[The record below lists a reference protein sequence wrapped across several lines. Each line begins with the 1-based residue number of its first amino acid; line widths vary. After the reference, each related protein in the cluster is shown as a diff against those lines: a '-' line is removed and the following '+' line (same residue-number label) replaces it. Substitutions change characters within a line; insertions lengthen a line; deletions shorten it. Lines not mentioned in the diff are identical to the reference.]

1 MAKKRRVLVTGVAR
15 WWGALVVQRLVEDP
29 DVAEV
34 IGIDIREPRHDLGRA
49 DYLKLD
55 IRHSLIGKLVR
66 AVGIDTVVHTLTRI
80 DSFDM
85 DPARAHEMNV
95 IGTLNLLAGCA
106 GTGSPV
112 RRFVLKSSGHVY
124 GSRFDLPT
132 GLRED
137 HRLDSNSRHQFVRD
151 IVEVESYVSD
161 FAVRNPNITI
171 LALRFSNSLNAD
183 EPQPLARYLDLEV
196 VPTVIG
202 YDPPIQLIHR
212 DDCIEAMVMA
222 TKRGPGG
229 AYNIAPAATSPT
241 ATPTSTRRS
250 SRISSTAGRSHQ
262 RTETA
267 RSKASLPRRRLRLN
281 LAATP
286 VDDKHLTVHV
296 ASGIRGQEQDGRG
309 HLVRDSDPTHRVLGQ
324 DAVEDRLVGPE
335 RFGEAG
341 LDHSGGDRVDPD
353 FPAGLSRQLPG
364 EHDDPC
370 LGDVVDPQA
379 DARPQAADAGDVDD
393 RAAVGLHPRFIDQLG
408 QHEDAAEVDL
418 ERLVPCRQL
427 GAKDRPHVRVGGR
440 VVDQDVDPGEAL
452 HDLLDEALQLLG
464 AAGMGRDRGRL
475 VGVLRVDPLGFDVEV
490 RLLPARQHDLGPVFG
505 EDLRD
510 RAPDAAA
517 CSGHERDSPGQI
529 EKGARGHD

>member
-34 IGIDIREPRHDLGRA
+34 IGIDIREPRYDLGRA

-106 GTGSPV
+106 GEGSPV

-137 HRLDSNSRHQFVRD
+137 HRLDTNSRHQFVRD

-161 FAVRNPNITI
+161 FGVRNPNITI
-171 LALRFSNSLNAD
+171 LTLRISNSLNPD

-212 DDCIEAMVMA
+212 DDCIEAMVLA
-222 TKRGPGG
+222 TKRGPAG
-229 AYNIAPAATSPT
+229 AYNIAAPGNEPLSTLLDAAGKLHAPLLPPLGLGVAAFAIRRAGIAFLSPQLLDLLRWGRT
-241 ATPTSTRRS
+241 L
-250 SRISSTAGRSHQ
+250 STAKAARELGFRAGRDTRTAFEDFVQQ
-262 RTETA
+262 RRVLRYEPDRHA
-267 RSKASLPRRRLRLN
+267 YQYEKELEDFIHSRQVASANGDGEVDAALVQGPSEGEPKPRRR
-281 LAATP
+281 
-286 VDDKHLTVHV
+286 
-296 ASGIRGQEQDGRG
+296 
-309 HLVRDSDPTHRVLGQ
+309 
-324 DAVEDRLVGPE
+324 
-335 RFGEAG
+335 
-341 LDHSGGDRVDPD
+341 
-353 FPAGLSRQLPG
+353 
-364 EHDDPC
+364 
-370 LGDVVDPQA
+370 
-379 DARPQAADAGDVDD
+379 RP
-393 RAAVGLHPRFIDQLG
+393 HPRQ
-408 QHEDAAEVDL
+408 A
-418 ERLVPCRQL
+418 
-427 GAKDRPHVRVGGR
+427 PHRSR
-440 VVDQDVDPGEAL
+440 
-452 HDLLDEALQLLG
+452 
-464 AAGMGRDRGRL
+464 
-475 VGVLRVDPLGFDVEV
+475 
-490 RLLPARQHDLGPVFG
+490 
-505 EDLRD
+505 
-510 RAPDAAA
+510 
-517 CSGHERDSPGQI
+517 S
-529 EKGARGHD
+529 

>member
-1 MAKKRRVLVTGVAR
+1 MAKKRRILVTGVAR

-34 IGIDIREPRHDLGRA
+34 IGIDIREPRYDLGRA

-106 GTGSPV
+106 GEGSPV
-112 RRFVLKSSGHVY
+112 RRFILKSSGHVY

-137 HRLDSNSRHQFVRD
+137 HRLDSNSKHQFVRD

-171 LALRFSNSLNAD
+171 LALRFSNSLNPQ

-212 DDCIEAMVMA
+212 DDCIAAMVLA

-229 AYNIAPAATSPT
+229 AYNIAAPGAEPLSSLLDSAGKLHAPLLPPLGLGLAALAFRQSGIAFLSPQLLDLLRWGRT
-241 ATPTSTRRS
+241 L
-250 SRISSTAGRSHQ
+250 STAKAARELGFRAARDSRSAFEDFIQQ
-262 RTETA
+262 RRVLRYEPDRHAYQYEKELEDFIHSRQLASANGEGETNGA
-267 RSKASLPRRRLRLN
+267 LAEASDEGAAKPRRR
-281 LAATP
+281 
-286 VDDKHLTVHV
+286 
-296 ASGIRGQEQDGRG
+296 
-309 HLVRDSDPTHRVLGQ
+309 
-324 DAVEDRLVGPE
+324 
-335 RFGEAG
+335 
-341 LDHSGGDRVDPD
+341 
-353 FPAGLSRQLPG
+353 
-364 EHDDPC
+364 
-370 LGDVVDPQA
+370 
-379 DARPQAADAGDVDD
+379 
-393 RAAVGLHPRFIDQLG
+393 HPR
-408 QHEDAAEVDL
+408 
-418 ERLVPCRQL
+418 PRQ
-427 GAKDRPHVRVGGR
+427 
-440 VVDQDVDPGEAL
+440 
-452 HDLLDEALQLLG
+452 
-464 AAGMGRDRGRL
+464 
-475 VGVLRVDPLGFDVEV
+475 
-490 RLLPARQHDLGPVFG
+490 
-505 EDLRD
+505 
-510 RAPDAAA
+510 AP
-517 CSGHERDSPGQI
+517 R
-529 EKGARGHD
+529 R